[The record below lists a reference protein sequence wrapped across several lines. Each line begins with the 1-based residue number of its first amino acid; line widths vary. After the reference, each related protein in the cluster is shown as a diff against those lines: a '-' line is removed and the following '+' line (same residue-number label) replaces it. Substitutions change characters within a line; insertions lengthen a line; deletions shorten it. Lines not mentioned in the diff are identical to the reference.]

1 MIRGDLDHGS
11 PLRSRKEWMVVIY
24 KRSQPM
30 VTRVRGESRI
40 CSMFMLIGL
49 SIVACPTLS
58 PAQGDSADSASGS
71 IKNGPINDLPYT
83 PSLDLS
89 ALDRTADPCEN
100 FYQYSCGGW
109 MAQNPIPAD
118 QSSWS
123 VYSKLGHE
131 TNRYLWGLLQRLA
144 AEAKPAK
151 AGDQLKPTPA
161 AKLGQYFGA
170 CMAEDA
176 VEARGITPLRPN
188 WQAIDAW
195 KYKQQL
201 APLVAELHLM
211 GGFDG
216 PFFSFG
222 ATQDFADAERVIAG
236 ADAGGLGLPDRDY
249 YLNTDESSKAM
260 LQAYKQHIVKSL
272 QIAGLQPKRA
282 AQAAADVVV
291 IETALAK
298 ASLTQVERRDFHNLD
313 HKFDLNGLQGLTPEF
328 SWPKYFKALNLAA
341 PAVINVSEPEFYKAF
356 SQQIR
361 VRSLAEIKSY
371 LYWHLVRAQSPYL
384 NQVLVDEHFSFYGK
398 KLQGAQELAP
408 RWQRC
413 VELVNG
419 QLGEALGQEFVRRN
433 FAPELKEQ
441 TLRITSQI
449 EKAMREDIQSL
460 SWMSA
465 ETKKQALAKLAT
477 VANKVGYPDRWR
489 DYSNYS
495 VDPVDFFGNVKRGN
509 IFEVQRRFA
518 KIGRPIDR
526 GEWAMTPQTVNA
538 YYDPQLN
545 DINFPAAV
553 LQPPLFDAKM
563 DAAPNYG
570 NTGGTI
576 GHELT
581 HGFDDSGRQ
590 FDERGNLRD
599 WWTDADS
606 KEFNQRTQCL
616 VDQYGKYV
624 VIDDIKINSRLTL
637 GEDVA
642 DLGGMILAYA
652 AWQAELGEN
661 KPEARD
667 GFTGEQRFFI
677 GFAQWAC
684 ENVRPEARRVR
695 ALTDQHSPGKYRING
710 VAVNLPEFAK
720 AFSCKANQAMVKEQP
735 CRVW

>member
-1 MIRGDLDHGS
+1 
-11 PLRSRKEWMVVIY
+11 
-24 KRSQPM
+24 
-30 VTRVRGESRI
+30 
-40 CSMFMLIGL
+40 
-49 SIVACPTLS
+49 
-58 PAQGDSADSASGS
+58 
-71 IKNGPINDLPYT
+71 
-83 PSLDLS
+83 
-89 ALDRTADPCEN
+89 
-100 FYQYSCGGW
+100 
-109 MAQNPIPAD
+109 
-118 QSSWS
+118 
-123 VYSKLGHE
+123 
-131 TNRYLWGLLQRLA
+131 
-144 AEAKPAK
+144 
-151 AGDQLKPTPA
+151 
-161 AKLGQYFGA
+161 
-170 CMAEDA
+170 
-176 VEARGITPLRPN
+176 
-188 WQAIDAW
+188 
-195 KYKQQL
+195 
-201 APLVAELHLM
+201 
-211 GGFDG
+211 
-216 PFFSFG
+216 
-222 ATQDFADAERVIAG
+222 
-236 ADAGGLGLPDRDY
+236 
-249 YLNTDESSKAM
+249 M

-272 QIAGLQPKRA
+272 EIAGLQPARA
-282 AQAAADVVV
+282 VQAADDVIV
-291 IETALAK
+291 IESALAQ
-298 ASLTQVERRDFHNLD
+298 ASLTQVERRDAHNLD
-313 HKFDLNGLQGLTPEF
+313 HKFDLKGLRGLAPEF
-328 SWPKYFKALNLAA
+328 SWTKYFKALNLAP

-384 NQVLVDEHFSFYGK
+384 NKSLVDEHFSFYGK

-413 VELVNG
+413 IDLVNG
-419 QLGEALGQEFVRRN
+419 QLGEALGQEFVKRN
-433 FAPELKEQ
+433 FAPELKDQ

-449 EKAMREDIQSL
+449 EKAMREDIQGL
-460 SWMSA
+460 NWMSS
-465 ETKKQALAKLAT
+465 ETKTQALAKLAT
-477 VANKVGYPDRWR
+477 VANKVGYPERWR
-489 DYSNYS
+489 DYSSYTI
-495 VDPVDFFGNVKRGN
+495 DPADFFGNVKRGN
-509 IFEVQRRFA
+509 IFEVQRRLA

-526 GEWAMTPQTVNA
+526 AEWAMTPQTVNA

-599 WWTDADS
+599 WWTGGDS
-606 KEFNQRTQCL
+606 KEFSQRTQCL

-624 VIDDIKINSRLTL
+624 VVDDIKINSRLTL

-652 AWQAELGEN
+652 AWQAELSGDKAED
-661 KPEARD
+661 RD

-720 AFSCKANQAMVKEQP
+720 AFSCKAGQAMVKEQP